1 MKKARMYFSFL
12 NEQNHKSAKSRAAD
26 KHNLRFDQKNNPNFN
41 PDWSKNNLLFI
52 NGKPADPLNIE
63 ENYKL
68 VTDTIKKIKS
78 DYNNHHQFESLKD
91 KKKVYGERD
100 KIKRALNNWANN
112 EKLTEKERGF
122 WSGIIKDIENKKVLS
137 SSQLLAEFEALELG
151 KVQRY
156 NDKIK
161 RISSIETLNPKE
173 TNQPTRIAA
182 LTVISKELLFKIP
195 DQYQVNL
202 DPEDWIKATRNIVK
216 KIYPEFDTIYE
227 AVHCD
232 ENPENSHIHIRLSG
246 LNNKTHR
253 FDIGD
258 ALLNKF
264 KKKLGIEE
272 NKTYSQL
279 NDDELKMYGELTQ
292 DVVFN
297 LFNKELKT
305 TLNNKYNVSVHKRTP
320 EEVAADPRKFEDAKL
335 ASVNREFNAQNKL
348 KEENKALKK
357 NNKIEIIKAKKIEN
371 YANQKEKQALEA
383 EKRALEAEKIAE
395 AETKKAS
402 IAKKTAQH
410 LMRVVKIFKY
420 CLDQAELYKKTL
432 LIKHMDNVISS
443 YRKVDEISPKDADS
457 LYESLKNEELD
468 SYGMKRIEVEK
479 EKQQARRKLKL

>member
-1 MKKARMYFSFL
+1 MKKARMYFSFI
-12 NEQNHKSAKSRAAD
+12 NEQNHKSAKSRSAD

-52 NGKPADPLNIE
+52 NGKPADPLNSE

-78 DYNNHHQFESLKD
+78 DYDNHHQFDSLQD
-91 KKKVYGERD
+91 KKKVCAERD
-100 KIKRALNNWANN
+100 NTKRALNNWANN
-112 EKLTEKERGF
+112 EKITEKERGF
-122 WSGIIKDIENKKVLS
+122 WSGIIKDIEDQKVLS
-137 SSQLLAEFEALELG
+137 SSQLLADFEALNLG

-161 RISSIETLNPKE
+161 RINSIETLNPRE
-173 TNQPTRIAA
+173 TNQPTRIAG

-202 DPEDWIKATRNIVK
+202 EPEDWIKATRNIVK

-232 ENPENSHIHIRLSG
+232 ENPKNSHIHIRISG

-272 NKTYSQL
+272 SKTYSQL

-357 NNKIEIIKAKKIEN
+357 DNKMKATRAKKIEN
-371 YANQKEKQALEA
+371 YAKQKEKQALEA
-383 EKRALEAEKIAE
+383 KKTAE
-395 AETKKAS
+395 AETEKAS
-402 IAKKTAQH
+402 IAKKTAEH
-410 LMRVVKIFKY
+410 FKKTAEHFMRVVKIFKY
-420 CLDQAELYKKTL
+420 CLDEANLYKKTL
-432 LIKHMDNVISS
+432 MVKHMDNVISS
-443 YRKVDEISPKDADS
+443 YREVDEISPEDADD
-457 LYESLKNEELD
+457 LYECLKKEELD